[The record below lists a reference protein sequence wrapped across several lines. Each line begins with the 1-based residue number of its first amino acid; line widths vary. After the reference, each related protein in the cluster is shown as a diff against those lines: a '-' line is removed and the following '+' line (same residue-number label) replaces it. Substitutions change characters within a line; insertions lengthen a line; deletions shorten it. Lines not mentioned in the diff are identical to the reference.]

1 MYSAGGRPFDTARTA
16 LLYGE
21 HLRRRRRR
29 TQARTHLRS
38 AHETFARLGA
48 APWADKAR
56 AELEATGETARKR
69 DVNTADTLTPQE
81 LQIARFVAQG
91 ATNRAIAARLFLS
104 PRTVDYHLHKVFT
117 KLGLT
122 SRAELMR
129 MMIEDGG
136 QDPAT

>member
-1 MYSAGGRPFDTARTA
+1 VCPSSRRPARRPAAINVAARFGRANR
-16 LLYGE
+16 
-21 HLRRRRRR
+21 
-29 TQARTHLRS
+29 
-38 AHETFARLGA
+38 GA
-48 APWADKAR
+48 P
-56 AELEATGETARKR
+56 
-69 DVNTADTLTPQE
+69 
-81 LQIARFVAQG
+81 RFVAQG